1 MNIIEQNSNN
11 TEILERMVEETHIL
25 EENSISTVDSNRTIR
40 KTSSLQSDVNDRLI
54 LTHGT
59 STYKELLRLELL
71 TVFPVGFIKKHKFDS
86 NYRTKLVDWMMEVMH
101 VFECEA
107 ETIFLSLSLFDSFLN
122 TSKNI
127 SKDKLHL
134 ICTTC
139 IYIAS
144 KMEDI
149 MPINV
154 NSIYNKILHK
164 KYKQ

>member
-11 TEILERMVEETHIL
+11 TEILGRMIEETHI
-25 EENSISTVDSNRTIR
+25 EKSISIVDNRKP

-59 STYKELLRLELL
+59 STYKELLQLELL
-71 TVFPVGFIKKHKFDS
+71 TVFPVGFLKKHKFDS

-122 TSKNI
+122 TSKSII
-127 SKDKLHL
+127 SKERLHL